1 MRPCTDVDGNGL
13 KRSPFATGLAC
24 KCPRCGQGRLF
35 AGFLTVAESCTVC
48 GLDLKKADSADG
60 PAVFIIFILGFLV
73 VPLALWV
80 ESRFAPPLWLHMTIW
95 PPVILGGALGLLRP
109 MKGVMIVLQY
119 RHQASESGAIDYDDN
134 A

>member
-1 MRPCTDVDGNGL
+1 VDRAGPP
-13 KRSPFATGLAC
+13 RSAIATGLAC

-35 AGFLTVAESCTVC
+35 AGFLTVAERCTVC

-80 ESRFAPPLWLHMTIW
+80 ESRFAPPMWLHMTIW

-109 MKGVMIVLQY
+109 MKGVMIALQY
-119 RHQASESGAIDYDDN
+119 RHKASESGTIDYDDN
-134 A
+134 V

>member
-1 MRPCTDVDGNGL
+1 VDRSGP
-13 KRSPFATGLAC
+13 KRSPFSIGLAC
-24 KCPRCGQGRLF
+24 KCPRCGQGSLF
-35 AGFLTVAESCTVC
+35 AGFLTVAERCTVC

-80 ESRFAPPLWLHMTIW
+80 ESRFAPPMWLHMAIW

-109 MKGVMIVLQY
+109 MKGVMIALQY
-119 RHQASESGAIDYDDN
+119 RHKASESGTIDYDDN
-134 A
+134 V